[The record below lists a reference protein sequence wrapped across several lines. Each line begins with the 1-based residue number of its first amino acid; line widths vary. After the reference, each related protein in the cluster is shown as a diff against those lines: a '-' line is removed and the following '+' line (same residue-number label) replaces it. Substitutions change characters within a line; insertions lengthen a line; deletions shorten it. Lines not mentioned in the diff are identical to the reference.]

1 MSRVGLA
8 LLGNALV
15 SLSLQIGLLV
25 MYVQAIRRIR
35 ANRQDGWRVAMAAA
49 RTRPAVLG
57 TCLYGCYAVSTK
69 VLLLRWAKQVVE
81 RAERATKASDEEPF
95 P

>member
-15 SLSLQIGLLV
+15 SLSLQIGLLA
-25 MYVQAIRRIR
+25 MYVRVIRRLR
-35 ANRQDGWRVAMAAA
+35 ANRRYGWRVAMVAA

-57 TCLYGCYAVSTK
+57 TCLYGCYAVGTR
-69 VLLLRWAKQVVE
+69 VLLLRWAKHVVE
-81 RAERATKASDEEPF
+81 RAERGRKALDEEPS